1 MPIPALVL
9 GSLISGG
16 ASILGNLFNTGSVNR
31 TNQRQQD
38 FNTQM
43 YERQRAD
50 ALADWEKQNQYN
62 SPSQQMQ
69 RFKEAGL
76 NPNLIYG
83 QMTNS
88 PTIRSTEAKTPDF
101 VAPKLETSGIAN
113 SLLTYYDIKQKDATI
128 KQQQQATELLKEQ
141 TRGKQLENQNLID
154 QTPYIAEERFQRSRL
169 TGQQVNNIM
178 EDVYNKRLMNPLLR
192 DKVQSDLQSMSQ
204 SRLWQNLTNTQQIAL
219 SKASQKLIE
228 SKIAGQDVENT
239 WRKYEYQLQQNLGIN
254 KNVFSDLLKIGLSS
268 ILNK

>member
-1 MPIPALVL
+1 MPIPLALAAA
-9 GSLISGG
+9 GITAG
-16 ASILGNLFNTGSVNR
+16 ANLLGNVFNTSSISK

-38 FNTQM
+38 FNLQM

-88 PTIRSTEAKTPDF
+88 PVIRSTDVKTPDF
-101 VAPKLETSGIAN
+101 VAPRLDTSGIGNA
-113 SLLTYYDIKQKDATI
+113 LMTYYDIKQKDASI
-128 KQQQQATELLKEQ
+128 KQQEQATELLKQQ
-141 TRGKQLENQNLID
+141 TKGKELENQNLQD
-154 QTPYIAEERFQRSRL
+154 SSPYLLEERFQRSRL

-178 EDVYNKRLMNPLLR
+178 EDVYNKQLMNPLLR
-192 DKVQSDLQSMSQ
+192 DKVQSDLQTMSQ
-204 SRLWQNLTNTQQIAL
+204 TRLWQNLTNSQQIAL

-228 SKIAGQDVENT
+228 TKLEGQKIENLF
-239 WRKYEYQLQQNLGIN
+239 RNYEYQLQKNIGLN
-254 KNVFSDLLKIGLSS
+254 KNTISDLLKIGLSS
-268 ILNK
+268 ILK